1 MTLAQQLSNFFSFF
15 MEKQEIV
22 LCLITLLIEVILQEL
37 TPISCDSIMK
47 ELSDLVSNSKKSR
60 IESQLF
66 LEQAK
71 RYVEKLIEQEV
82 QK

>member
-1 MTLAQQLSNFFSFF
+1 MFDNPTNRSDIAR
-15 MEKQEIV
+15 
-22 LCLITLLIEVILQEL
+22 TD
-37 TPISCDSIMK
+37 PISCDSIMK

>member
-1 MTLAQQLSNFFSFF
+1 M
-15 MEKQEIV
+15 
-22 LCLITLLIEVILQEL
+22 ITLLIEVILQEL

-47 ELSDLVSNSKKSR
+47 ELSDLVSNLKISR
-60 IESQLF
+60 IEPQLF